1 MSFGELVSPP
11 RNDSTSSNTIP
22 TAEPKPRMAF
32 SNPPTSAVN
41 LIGSLERWGI
51 GPTTRIA
58 AVSIRIATATGAQLE
73 DLFRQLPDNMALQ
86 LSLEKEDC

>member
-1 MSFGELVSPP
+1 
-11 RNDSTSSNTIP
+11 
-22 TAEPKPRMAF
+22 
-32 SNPPTSAVN
+32 VN

-51 GPTTRIA
+51 GPATQIA
-58 AVSIRIATATGAQLE
+58 AVSIGIATATGAQLE